1 MTAAPD
7 PDPTAPPRWSRG
19 RVAVLLAALL
29 AFYAFP
35 LGFWP
40 DLPGANETAHMYLAM
55 ALYDRGEPFV
65 DTEVRD
71 YFFSH
76 DCTFDGE
83 HYRSNKQPGLG
94 IWLVPGVAIVDW
106 LVPGPPE
113 MVHVHY
119 GARVLMIAI
128 PFVLFLLLL
137 GRTLEGLVR
146 PSVAW
151 AIVIAYALGSNAAV
165 YATRLFSHDVTALLL
180 GSAFILLWRGTRL
193 RWLAGAACG
202 WAVLCETQTLGVA
215 LVLTVLAA
223 FDRERRFRP
232 MALVSFGLG
241 AVAVAAILFG
251 YNAAAHGGA
260 ATTGYAK
267 EFDKFAV
274 DGSFYGFE
282 FPELHKPAKLLFSP
296 MIGLFF
302 HAPWLLLAI
311 PATWWCVRRSRG
323 DRFFLI
329 GAAVAVLVQLA
340 LVASH
345 QYWLGG
351 ATVGPRYITPV
362 VPLLLI
368 VLAAGFGA
376 RRLPNPTPW
385 IAGAAALVVAGIAWH
400 VVLILTT
407 TDINTWGDQWAL
419 NPISAFAFPLLGKGI
434 TTLTTGRVVFGMGP
448 GSSGVLLVVL
458 ALVPI
463 AALAWWTLKDG
474 APRAALL
481 GGAGAGLLLFV
492 VLGRIGADTSW
503 LTETHHPRLFG
514 FMSEKHLRR
523 DGEIAFKWRPS
534 AGPPRT
540 VAYART
546 QHDDRFATLHD
557 PAAPL
562 EEIVRDLNYATRAV
576 GLADGSVLVAELMK
590 NVVYRIPASGV
601 LEVWR
606 ENAGCAHRSIA
617 DIRFPGVNDIV
628 RHPTTGDLLMTEG
641 GRRRIVAVSAQ
652 GDESVVVERYG
663 DKRLN
668 MPNSMAARRDG
679 WIYFTDPTAAMPP
692 LRNGAPIPGFEREL
706 PFAGIFRTRGESV
719 TLLESRVPAPLDL
732 AFAPDESTLYVV
744 DLAQREFILAFP
756 VLADGT
762 LGAPREFGRVTGK
775 PHRQDQ
781 SVAVDEQGNVWIA
794 GTDGVRVLDRVGA
807 RLGTIRGPRPFLGI
821 TFGGADGKTLYLTD
835 GRSVYRMTVGVAGA
849 EPR

>member
-1 MTAAPD
+1 MTPP
-7 PDPTAPPRWSRG
+7 PDPTAPARWGRG
-19 RVAVLLAALL
+19 RVATLLLALF

-35 LGFWP
+35 IGFWP
-40 DLPGANETAHMYLAM
+40 DLPGANETAHMYLGM
-55 ALYDRGEPFV
+55 ALYDRAEPFV
-65 DTEVRD
+65 DAEVRD

-106 LVPGPPE
+106 LTPGPPE

-151 AIVIAYALGSNAAV
+151 AIVIAYALGSNAGV
-165 YATRLFSHDVTALLL
+165 YATRLFSHDVTALMI
-180 GSAFILLWRGTRL
+180 GTAFILLWRGPRL

-215 LVLTVLAA
+215 LVLTVLAS
-223 FDRERRFRP
+223 FDRDRKFRP

-241 AVAVAAILFG
+241 ALAVAAILFG

-274 DGSFYGFE
+274 KGSFYGFE
-282 FPELHKPAKLLFSP
+282 MPQLHKPAKLLFSP
-296 MIGLFF
+296 MVGLFF

-329 GAAVAVLVQLA
+329 GAAVAVFVQLA
-340 LVASH
+340 LVSSH

-368 VLAAGFGA
+368 LIAAGFGA

-385 IAGAAALVVAGIAWH
+385 VAAAAALVVSGIAWH

-419 NPISAFAFPLLGKGI
+419 NPIDGFAYPLLGKGI
-434 TTLTTGRVVFGMGP
+434 TTLTIGRVLFEMSAVT
-448 GSSGVLLVVL
+448 SGIVLVLLAL
-458 ALVPI
+458 APITALVWW
-463 AALAWWTLKDG
+463 ALRDG
-474 APRAALL
+474 APRVALL
-481 GGAGAGLLLFV
+481 AGAAGGLVLFFA
-492 VLGRIGADTSW
+492 LSRIGVDTSW
-503 LTETHHPRLFG
+503 LTNTHHPRLFT

-523 DGEIAFKWRPS
+523 DGDIAFKWRPS
-534 AGPPRT
+534 AGAPRT
-540 VAYART
+540 VRYTRT
-546 QHDDRFATLHD
+546 EHDPRFAELH
-557 PAAPL
+557 AANAPL
-562 EEIVRDLNYATRAV
+562 EELARNLNYATRAL
-576 GLADGSVLVAELMK
+576 GLADGTVLVTEMMK
-590 NVVYRIPASGV
+590 NVIYRIPPDGA

-606 ENAGCAHRSIA
+606 ANAGCAHRRIA
-617 DIRFPGVNDIV
+617 DIRFPGVNDMI
-628 RHPTTGDLLMTEG
+628 RHPITGELLLTEQ
-641 GRRRIVAVSAQ
+641 GRRRIVALSESGEA
-652 GDESVVVERYG
+652 SVVVERFG

-668 MPNSMAARRDG
+668 MPNSMSARRDG
-679 WIYFTDPTAAMPP
+679 WIYFTDPTAAMPQVP
-692 LRNGAPIPGFEREL
+692 KGMPPIPGFEREL
-706 PFAGIFRTRGESV
+706 PFAGIFRTRGGTVELV
-719 TLLESRVPAPLDL
+719 EGRVPGPLDL
-732 AFAPDESTLYVV
+732 ALSPDETTLYVV
-744 DLAQREFILAFP
+744 DLGQREGIWAFP
-756 VLADGT
+756 VLPDGK
-762 LGAPREFGRVTGK
+762 LGAPRAFGQVTGK
-775 PHRQDQ
+775 PNRQDQ
-781 SVAVDEQGNVWIA
+781 SVAVDERGNVWIA
-794 GTDGVRVLDRVGA
+794 GTDGVRVLDRVGSP
-807 RLGTIRGPRPFLGI
+807 LGTIKGPRPFIGI
-821 TFGGADGKTLYLTD
+821 TFGGADGKTLFLTD
-835 GRSVYRMTVGVAGA
+835 GMGAYRMPVRVAGA